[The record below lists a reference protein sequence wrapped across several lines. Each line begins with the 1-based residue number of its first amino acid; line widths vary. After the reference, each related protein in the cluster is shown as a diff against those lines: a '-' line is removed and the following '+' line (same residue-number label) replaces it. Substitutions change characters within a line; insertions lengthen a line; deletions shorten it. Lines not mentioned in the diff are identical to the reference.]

1 MNQKKLSLWLKAIII
16 GVGIC
21 GLVIYLGILP
31 NLGDA
36 LHGQYPEF
44 AAWHWPWLI
53 FLWITAIP
61 CYAILVLAWKIAS
74 NIGNDCS
81 FSADNANLLQYI
93 AWLIAGD
100 ILFFFLGNAVF
111 FFLSMNHPGML
122 LGSLVIDF
130 LGVSVSVG
138 CAALSHLVQKA
149 AEMKAE
155 NDLTI

>member
-74 NIGNDCS
+74 NIGEDRS
-81 FSADNANLLQYI
+81 FSADNANLLQHI
-93 AWLIAGD
+93 AWLITGD

-111 FFLSMNHPGML
+111 FFLSMNHPAIL
-122 LGSLVIDF
+122 LVSLLICVI
-130 LGVSVSVG
+130 GIAVAI
-138 CAALSHLVQKA
+138 AAACLSHLVRKA
-149 AEMKAE
+149 A
-155 NDLTI
+155 DLQEQSDFTV